1 MESIKFH
8 GSKPPIRSYGFPMVF
23 LWFSYGFH
31 GSSHHQSTQVAYTI
45 PTSWTMLD
53 HVGPMEGAFSSWLF
67 TMGGPVTMAFHTEM
81 TTKWMMIVWDR
92 LVGVM
97 TSETQ
102 ISP

>member
-1 MESIKFH
+1 
-8 GSKPPIRSYGFPMVF
+8 
-23 LWFSYGFH
+23 
-31 GSSHHQSTQVAYTI
+31 
-45 PTSWTMLD
+45 
-53 HVGPMEGAFSSWLF
+53 MEGAFSSWLF